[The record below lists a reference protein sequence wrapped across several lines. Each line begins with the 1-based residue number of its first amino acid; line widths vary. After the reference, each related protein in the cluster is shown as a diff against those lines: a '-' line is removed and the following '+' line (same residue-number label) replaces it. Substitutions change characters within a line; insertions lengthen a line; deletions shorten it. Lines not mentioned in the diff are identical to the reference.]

1 MGTSG
6 VGKSTLL
13 ALAAGECAP
22 CSMVFQDVRLV
33 EGASA
38 LDNVLV
44 CADDVHA
51 RVAELSGG
59 QRRRVEIARALLC
72 PGGAVILDE
81 PFTGLDTAARDAC
94 AEVVL
99 DLLDGRMLLL
109 ATHDAVDAQALNI
122 SDIITL

>member
-1 MGTSG
+1 MPG
-6 VGKSTLL
+6 V
-13 ALAAGECAP
+13 
-22 CSMVFQDVRLV
+22 
-33 EGASA
+33 
-38 LDNVLV
+38 
-44 CADDVHA
+44 DVHA
-51 RVAELSGG
+51 RVTELSGG

-109 ATHDAVDAQALNI
+109 ATHDATDAQVLDTSI
-122 SDIITL
+122 EITL

>member
-1 MGTSG
+1 MYMLVWPS
-6 VGKSTLL
+6 SR
-13 ALAAGECAP
+13 AGSAVA
-22 CSMVFQDVRLV
+22 SRLP
-33 EGASA
+33 E
-38 LDNVLV
+38 
-44 CADDVHA
+44 
-51 RVAELSGG
+51 
-59 QRRRVEIARALLC
+59 LLC

-109 ATHDAVDAQALNI
+109 ATHDVADAQALDI